1 MYWIHCIDQ
10 PKTFT
15 YLLKSKMFDFET
27 LGHVHVYRIEYVSN
41 QQGPY
46 RIRIDTAADCI
57 ISALI

>member
-46 RIRIDTAADCI
+46 
-57 ISALI
+57 